1 VTNSA
6 TVIIRARASA
16 GAVCA
21 LGLITVALLAGMLA
35 TAHTSRA
42 ESGYR
47 YWSYWTSSSDGTW
60 KYASEGS
67 GTRIP
72 ADGDVE
78 GWRFGIAGDESFIQP
93 SSPPDFDSI
102 CAQQNGGE
110 GTKRIA
116 VVIDPGSSSEA
127 PAGEEPGSIR
137 TECVVTNEKA
147 TGYQVLAEVAE
158 VRTDAG
164 FVCGLDGYPAS
175 ECAPVVD
182 VPEVTEADSPTD
194 PGVDDLSEPTS
205 ATTAS
210 DASTSTR
217 DPGTPLLTAVAVSL
231 IALIGFG
238 IWRRRRH
245 TESV

>member
-6 TVIIRARASA
+6 TVTIRARTSA
-16 GAVCA
+16 RAVCV
-21 LGLITVALLAGMLA
+21 LGLVTVALLAGMLA

-42 ESGYR
+42 DSGYR

-102 CAQQNGGE
+102 CAQQSNRE

-116 VVIDPGSSSEA
+116 VVIDPGSPSEA

-147 TGYQVLAEVAE
+147 TGYQVLTEVAE

-164 FVCGLDGYPAS
+164 FVCGLDGYPVS
-175 ECAPVVD
+175 ECAPLVD
-182 VPEVTEADSPTD
+182 VPEVTEADSSTD
-194 PGVDDLSEPTS
+194 LAENEVAES
-205 ATTAS
+205 ASTITAS
-210 DASTSTR
+210 NEPTSTR
-217 DPGTPLLTAVAVSL
+217 DPGTPLLTAAAVSL
-231 IALIGFG
+231 VALIGFG
-238 IWRRRRH
+238 IWRRRRD

>member
-6 TVIIRARASA
+6 TVTIRARTSA
-16 GAVCA
+16 RAVCV
-21 LGLITVALLAGMLA
+21 LGLVTVALLAGMLA

-42 ESGYR
+42 DSGYR

-67 GTRIP
+67 GTRSP

-102 CAQQNGGE
+102 CAQQSNRE

-116 VVIDPGSSSEA
+116 VVIDPGSPSEA

-147 TGYQVLAEVAE
+147 TGYQVLTEVAE

-164 FVCGLDGYPAS
+164 FVCGLDGYPVS
-175 ECAPVVD
+175 ECAPLVD
-182 VPEVTEADSPTD
+182 VPEVTEADSSTD
-194 PGVDDLSEPTS
+194 LAENEVAES
-205 ATTAS
+205 ASTITAS
-210 DASTSTR
+210 NEPTSTR
-217 DPGTPLLTAVAVSL
+217 DPGTPLLTAAAVSL
-231 IALIGFG
+231 VALIGFG
-238 IWRRRRH
+238 IWRRRRD